1 MDFKLGII
9 ALSLLRYVTD
19 YITQVPLAVMHRLLI
34 EQDMPA
40 QCVQLLESSP
50 WLRKEKGV
58 LQIFEGSSW
67 VPLSALEDG
76 FSKVEAQLWL
86 MLANLL
92 CTQECAK
99 MYEWTRRKQE
109 NMLKVKALCHSLC
122 ARLS

>member
-19 YITQVPLAVMHRLLI
+19 YITQVPLAVMTRLLI

-40 QCVQLLESSP
+40 QCVQLLEKSP

-58 LQIFEGSSW
+58 LQIFEGSNW
-67 VPLSALEDG
+67 IPLSALDDG

-86 MLANLL
+86 MLSNLL
-92 CTQECAK
+92 CTQDCAK
-99 MYEWTRRKQE
+99 MYEWTRRDRKS
-109 NMLKVKALCHSLC
+109 VV
-122 ARLS
+122 